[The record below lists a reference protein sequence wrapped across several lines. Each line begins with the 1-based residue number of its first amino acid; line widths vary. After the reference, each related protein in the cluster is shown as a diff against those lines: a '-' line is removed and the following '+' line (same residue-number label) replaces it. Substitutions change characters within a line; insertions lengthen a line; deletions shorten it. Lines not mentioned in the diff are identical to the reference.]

1 MTKYEIMYII
11 RPTLEEDARKALV
24 EKINAVFTS
33 NDSEVTNVDEWGTRQ
48 LAYEIEKHPKG
59 YYVVL
64 NVKATQEARAEFE
77 RIVNLQEDIIRYIM
91 IKDVR

>member
-11 RPTLEEDARKALV
+11 RPTLEEDAKKAII
-24 EKINAVFTS
+24 EKINGVFTS

-48 LAYEIEKHPKG
+48 LAYEIEKHSKG

>member
-11 RPTLEEDARKALV
+11 RPTLEEDARKAII
-24 EKINAVFTS
+24 EKINGVFTS
-33 NDSEVTNVDEWGTRQ
+33 NDSEVTNVDEWGMRQ
-48 LAYEIEKHPKG
+48 LAYEIEKHSKG